1 METHCRHF
9 NGYKP
14 CGLSLNCNPQCSQ
27 REIVTTSVLIVHLG
41 AMGAVLRS
49 TALLPA
55 ILRKY
60 PKAQITWVTESP
72 MPPLLRSHPDVHQV
86 LSTDPQDLLALK
98 AREFDVALVIDKS
111 AKAAGVLASTKAREV
126 FGFILD
132 PQLGFS
138 RPATRA
144 AEELWRLGLSDHDKF
159 FVNRKSENQLV
170 HEALELGPYRG
181 DEYELYLTAP
191 EQQEVKS
198 RRLRWTTETGVPLIG
213 LNTGCGPLMP
223 AKKWSV
229 EFHRQ
234 VIGSLIRRG
243 YKNLVLL
250 GGPDDRERNEA
261 IAQDLPVT
269 LSPTQQ
275 GIRDGAVSVAACD
288 LVLTGDSYGMHLA
301 IALKKFVVA
310 WFGPS
315 CAHEIE
321 LYGRGEKLQAE
332 VACSPCWKRSC
343 QKSVMCYDRVSADDI
358 ERAVDRGA
366 GLWRASH
373 GDQISDVPLTKP
385 HVNLG
390 L

>member
-1 METHCRHF
+1 METQCRYF

-14 CGLSLNCNPQCSQ
+14 CGLSLNCNPQCSR
-27 REIVTTSVLIVHLG
+27 RELVTTSVLVVHLG

-60 PKAQITWVTESP
+60 PNAQITWVTESP
-72 MPPLLRSHPDVHQV
+72 LPSLLRSHPDLHQV
-86 LSTDPQDLLALK
+86 LSTDPQDLLALR

-126 FGFILD
+126 FGFVLD
-132 PQLGFS
+132 AQLGFS

-144 AEELWRLGLSDHDKF
+144 AEELWQLGLSDHDKF
-159 FVNRKSENQLV
+159 FVNRKTENQLV
-170 HEALELGPYRG
+170 HEALELGPYLG

-191 EQQEVKS
+191 EQQEAKA
-198 RRLRWTTETGVPLIG
+198 RRLRWASGPGVPLIG

-223 AKKWSV
+223 AKKWSI

-234 VIGSLIRRG
+234 VIGSLLSRG
-243 YKNLVLL
+243 YKNIVLL

-261 IAQDLPVT
+261 IARGLPVI

-332 VACSPCWKRSC
+332 VACSPCWKRNC
-343 QKSVMCYDRVSADDI
+343 QKSVMCYDRVSGSDI

-366 GLWRASH
+366 GLWRASNP
-373 GDQISDVPLTKP
+373 DLISDVPLAQP